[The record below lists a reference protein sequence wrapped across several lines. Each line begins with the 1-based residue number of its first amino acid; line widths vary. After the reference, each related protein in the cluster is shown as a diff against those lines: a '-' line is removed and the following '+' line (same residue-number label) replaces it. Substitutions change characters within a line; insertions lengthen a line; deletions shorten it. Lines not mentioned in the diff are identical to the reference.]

1 MAVSVS
7 LKKLAEILGL
17 APSTVSRALKG
28 HPDISRATQERV
40 RALAQEL
47 HYKPSALAL
56 SLRNKRSNS
65 IAMLVPF
72 LGNYFYA
79 CAVSSVIRSAYSSGY
94 KVIVFENG
102 EDYEQEVKICQ
113 FLQKSGIDGL
123 VVAPARTTNDLDHF
137 VKLQHEGIPMV
148 FFDRIADGG
157 CRKIAHIALPR
168 RYLWAQKREKGYL
181 QALKD
186 RHLFTDEKLIVE
198 CEDVSEVYRITRQL
212 VLHSGVD
219 GIFAANDAFAV
230 HVLSVL
236 RQMKCRVPEEVAVCG
251 YGNEPS
257 TEVTFPALTTVNKD
271 GYRVG
276 NIAAGL
282 LIRRIEDKEE
292 VPTVTR
298 LLKPELIV
306 RDSTLSVDR

>member
-1 MAVSVS
+1 M
-7 LKKLAEILGL
+7 
-17 APSTVSRALKG
+17 
-28 HPDISRATQERV
+28 
-40 RALAQEL
+40 
-47 HYKPSALAL
+47 
-56 SLRNKRSNS
+56 
-65 IAMLVPF
+65 
-72 LGNYFYA
+72 
-79 CAVSSVIRSAYSSGY
+79 
-94 KVIVFENG
+94 
-102 EDYEQEVKICQ
+102 
-113 FLQKSGIDGL
+113 
-123 VVAPARTTNDLDHF
+123 
-137 VKLQHEGIPMV
+137 
-148 FFDRIADGG
+148 
-157 CRKIAHIALPR
+157 
-168 RYLWAQKREKGYL
+168 

-257 TEVTFPALTTVNKD
+257 TEVTFPALTT
-271 GYRVG
+271 G